1 MWEFETEPEFQKKLD
16 WAEEFVTEE
25 VEPLE
30 TLWRNQVFERPIN
43 PTLAR
48 IVDPLKQQVRDQGL
62 WACHLGADL
71 GGQGYGQVKLA
82 LLNEIIGRA
91 AWGPVIFGTA
101 APDTGNAEIL
111 AHYGTEEQKKRYLQP
126 LLDGDIV
133 SCFAMTEPQGG
144 SDPSVFTTHAER
156 DGDGWVING
165 LKFFASHARWAS
177 FYLVMAVTNPD
188 VSVHQGA
195 SMFIVPSDTPGIVI
209 ERNQALFGQEKAG
222 NGTHGTVRFTDVHVP
237 AENVLGGEGQA
248 FAISQTRL
256 GGGRIHH
263 AMRTVSQARRA
274 LDMMVERALSRE
286 TKGSRL
292 SDKQS
297 VQNYLADSYAELTQF
312 RLYVLY
318 VAWRIDKLKDYRAV
332 RHDIAA
338 VKVLTPQ
345 VMHNITQRALQV
357 HGALGTTNDLPL
369 NEWFSGSMI
378 LGLADGPSEIHRVT
392 VARAVLRTGKPAEG
406 MWPTY
411 YLPNRQEKARKKYAE
426 LLGIDATDAA
436 LQGGEDIA

>member
-1 MWEFETEPEFQKKLD
+1 VWEFETEPAFQEKLD
-16 WAEEFVTEE
+16 WAERFVTEE
-25 VEPLE
+25 VEPLDA
-30 TLWRNQVFERPIN
+30 LWRHKVFERPVD
-43 PTLAR
+43 PMLAR
-48 IVDPLKQQVRDQGL
+48 IVGPLKQQVRDQGL
-62 WACHLGADL
+62 WACHLGPEL

-82 LLNEIIGRA
+82 LLNEILGRA
-91 AWGPVIFGTA
+91 AWGPMIFGTA

-111 AHYGTEEQKKRYLQP
+111 AHYGTDEQKARYLQP

-144 SDPSVFTTHAER
+144 SDPGVFTTEAVR
-156 DGDGWVING
+156 DGDAWVING
-165 LKFFASHARWAS
+165 LKFFASHAKWAS
-177 FYLVMAVTNPD
+177 FFLVMAVTNPD
-188 VSVHQGA
+188 VGIHQGA
-195 SMFIVPSDTPGIVI
+195 SMFIIPAETPGIDI
-209 ERNQALFGQEKAG
+209 ERNLALFGQDEPG
-222 NGTHGTVRFTDVHVP
+222 NGTHGLVRFTDVRVP

-248 FAISQTRL
+248 FVISQTRL

-292 SDKQS
+292 ADKQS

-392 VARAVLRTGKPAEG
+392 VARALLRQGKPFEG
-406 MWPTY
+406 LWPSQ
-411 YLPNRQEKARKKYAE
+411 YLPVRQENARKKYAE
-426 LLGIDATDAA
+426 FLEPGHAG
-436 LQGGEDIA
+436 Q

>member
-1 MWEFETEPEFQKKLD
+1 MWEFETEPEFQEKLD
-16 WAEEFVTEE
+16 WAERFVREE
-25 VEPLE
+25 VEPLDA
-30 TLWRNQVFERPIN
+30 LWRHRVFERPVD
-43 PTLAR
+43 PVLAR
-48 IVDPLKQQVRDQGL
+48 IIGPLKQQVRDQGL
-62 WACHLGADL
+62 WACHLGPEL

-111 AHYGTEEQKKRYLQP
+111 AHYGTDEQKRRYLQP

-144 SDPSVFTTHAER
+144 SDPRVFTTRAVRE
-156 DGDGWVING
+156 GDDWVING
-165 LKFFASHARWAS
+165 LKFMASHAKWAA
-177 FYLVMAVTNPD
+177 FYIVMAVTNPD
-188 VSVHQGA
+188 VDIHRGA
-195 SMFIVPSDTPGIVI
+195 SMFIVPGDTPGIEI
-209 ERNQALFGQEKAG
+209 ERNMALFGHEPPG
-222 NGTHGTVRFTDVHVP
+222 EGTHGLVRFTDVRVP

-286 TKGSRL
+286 TRGSL
-292 SDKQS
+292 LAKKQS
-297 VQNYLADSYAELTQF
+297 VQNYVADSYAELMQF
-312 RLYVLY
+312 RLFVLY
-318 VAWRIDKLKDYRAV
+318 VAWRIDKLKDYQAV

-357 HGALGTTNDLPL
+357 HGALGTTSDLPL

-378 LGLADGPSEIHRVT
+378 LGLADGPSEVHRVT
-392 VARAVLRTGKPAEG
+392 VARAVLAEG
-406 MWPTY
+406 KATEGLWPTQW
-411 YLPNRQEKARKKYAE
+411 LPLRQEQARKKYAE
-426 LLGIDATDAA
+426 FLEPEEASK
-436 LQGGEDIA
+436 

>member
-1 MWEFETEPEFQKKLD
+1 MWEFETEPEYQEKLD
-16 WAEEFVTEE
+16 WAERFVREE
-25 VEPLE
+25 VEPLDA
-30 TLWRNQVFERPIN
+30 LWRHQVFERPID
-43 PTLAR
+43 PVIGR
-48 IVDPLKQQVRDQGL
+48 IVGPLKQQVRDQGL
-62 WACHLGADL
+62 WACHLGQEL

-111 AHYGTEEQKKRYLQP
+111 AHYGTEEQKRLYLQP

-144 SDPSVFTTHAER
+144 SDPGVFTTRAER

-165 LKFFASHARWAS
+165 LKFFASHAKWAS

-188 VSVHQGA
+188 VAIHHGA
-195 SMFIVPSDTPGIVI
+195 SMFIVPSDTPGIEI
-209 ERNQALFGQEKAG
+209 ERNMALFGQDVPG
-222 NGTHGTVRFTDVHVP
+222 QGTHGLVRFTDVRVP
-237 AENVLGGEGQA
+237 EENVLGGEGQA

-292 SDKQS
+292 SEKQS

-312 RLYVLY
+312 RLFVLY

-392 VARAVLRTGKPAEG
+392 VARAVLRQGKPAEG
-406 MWPTY
+406 LWPTQW
-411 YLPNRQEKARKKYAE
+411 LPLRQEAARKKWAE
-426 LLGIDATDAA
+426 FLEPAGAD
-436 LQGGEDIA
+436 Q

>member
-1 MWEFETEPEFQKKLD
+1 MWEFETEPEFQEKLD
-16 WAEEFVTEE
+16 WAERFVREE
-25 VEPLE
+25 VEPLDA
-30 TLWRNQVFERPIN
+30 LWRHRVFERPID
-43 PTLAR
+43 PTIGKIAG
-48 IVDPLKQQVRDQGL
+48 PLKQQVRDQGL
-62 WACHLGADL
+62 WACHLGPEL
-71 GGQGYGQVKLA
+71 GGPGYGQVKLA

-111 AHYGTEEQKKRYLQP
+111 AHYGTEEQKRLYLKP

-144 SDPSVFTTHAER
+144 SDPRVFTTQAVLE
-156 DGDGWVING
+156 GDEWVING
-165 LKFFASHARWAS
+165 LKFFASHAKWAA
-177 FYLVMAVTNPD
+177 FYIVMAVTSPD
-188 VSVHQGA
+188 VDIHRGA
-195 SMFIVPSDTPGIVI
+195 SMFIVPKETPGIVI
-209 ERNQALFGQEKAG
+209 ERNMALFGHEPVG
-222 NGTHGTVRFTDVHVP
+222 EGTHGLVRFTDVRVP
-237 AENVLGGEGQA
+237 AANILGGEGQA

-286 TKGSRL
+286 TRGSVL
-292 SDKQS
+292 AKKQS
-297 VQNYLADSYAELTQF
+297 VQNYVADSYAELMQF
-312 RLYVLY
+312 RLFVLY
-318 VAWRIDKLKDYRAV
+318 VAWRIDKMKDYQAV

-357 HGALGTTNDLPL
+357 HGALGTTSDLPL

-378 LGLADGPSEIHRVT
+378 LGLADGPTEVHRLT
-392 VARAVLRTGKPAEG
+392 VARAVLAQGKPAEG
-406 MWPTY
+406 MWPTAW
-411 YLPNRQEKARKKYAE
+411 LPQRQEAARKKWAE
-426 LLGIDATDAA
+426 FLDADEVDA
-436 LQGGEDIA
+436 